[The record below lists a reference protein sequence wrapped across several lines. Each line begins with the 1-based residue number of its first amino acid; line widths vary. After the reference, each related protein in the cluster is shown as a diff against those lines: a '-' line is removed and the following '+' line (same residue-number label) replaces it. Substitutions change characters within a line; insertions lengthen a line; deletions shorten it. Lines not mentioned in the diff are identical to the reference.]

1 MPNGLQ
7 HHGEKDQL
15 YRFRDIKIID
25 NGRHVWNTV
34 FDGSSLEGWNA
45 TGGGKWELADG
56 VLLGTSSADEKKH
69 GLLFSEKSYGDFTAR
84 ITFRLSEGNSGFYFR
99 SAPSDHK
106 TGIKGIQSEL
116 ENSELMGGLY
126 ETQGRKWLAKPLEYL
141 ESFPEDRRGKKKKQ
155 WAKAHK
161 AGEWSTMVVSA
172 HGDRIVTHV
181 GDVLACDIVDAES
194 PKEGQFAFQ
203 LHGGQ
208 DMKIEVKKIELL
220 EKEQE
225 SQGEKTMEK

>member
-1 MPNGLQ
+1 M
-7 HHGEKDQL
+7 
-15 YRFRDIKIID
+15 
-25 NGRHVWNTV
+25 
-34 FDGSSLEGWNA
+34 DGWDA
-45 TGGGKWELADG
+45 TGGGKWELVDG
-56 VLLGTSSADEKKH
+56 VLVGTCSAEEKKH
-69 GLLFSEKSYGDFTAR
+69 GLLFSKKSYGDFTVR

-106 TGIKGIQSEL
+106 AGIKGIQSEL

-141 ESFPEDRRGKKKKQ
+141 ESFPEDRREKKRKQ
-155 WAKAHK
+155 WAKAQK
-161 AGEWSTMVVSA
+161 AEWSTMVVSV

-181 GDVLACDIVDAES
+181 GDTLACDIVDPES
-194 PKEGQFAFQ
+194 PKEGQFALQ

-220 EKEQE
+220 EKEQKPE
-225 SQGEKTMEK
+225 GDKAMEK